1 MKIIKEIT
9 EHIDEELDGICEYI
23 KFASKVKHEHEYLYN
38 AIITIIPEEIKHIE
52 MLHESVVREINK
64 MRERLKAQGKEIPAY
79 MLDIWNDSHAEYV
92 EEMAK
97 LKYKFETLKS

>member
-9 EHIDEELDGICEYI
+9 EHIEEEMEGINEYI
-23 KFASKVKHEHEYLYN
+23 HFAGKVKHEHEYLYD
-38 AIITIIPEEIKHIE
+38 AIITIIPQEIKHIE

-64 MRERLKAQGKEIPAY
+64 ERERLKSQGKEIPAF
-79 MLDIWNDSHAEYV
+79 MLETWNDEHEEYV

-97 LKYKFETLKS
+97 IKYKFETLKS